1 MEQHPLP
8 DRTEPAA
15 IVAAPA
21 RLPSRLWL
29 GPALTLAA
37 LVMLAALLLGFLR
50 RAELDDA
57 EREVSSLASAVAA
70 TVGRYLDVHSV
81 VLAELARLLPDL
93 SQEHG
98 AMTAHLARLRSQ
110 APALLAVQLVGTGR
124 RAITRPDAEDAAEEL
139 LPDWAQGRH
148 AEILADER
156 TLLTVPTRDVAGRWV
171 VRLLHP
177 VDHPTIRWVVGT
189 LDMDALDALLGD
201 LDLGPGGSVSVVHEG
216 GRLVARHRDSA
227 LYRELDLSS
236 AQMLTQWRDQ
246 ARGTLLQPA
255 LLDGEIR
262 MMAFERLPRYDIV
275 VAIGRTESE
284 ILFVWR
290 QTVIATAFGLAAIS
304 LLTLLAVGQA
314 LRAWRTGNAAVT
326 QLRIKEERLAEV
338 QRIGELGLWEYESR
352 SDRLI
357 WSDEVSRLLDLPPR
371 SRGGYATLRERIH
384 PDDRDALDARVREAG
399 TMRLPIDQQVR
410 TLLPDGRVR
419 YLRLRAQPRINVLGV
434 PVVTGTL
441 LDITEAT
448 LAQERI
454 ALAEA
459 QYRYLFEL
467 SPVPLWVFDQDSLRF
482 LAVNEATV
490 HLYGW
495 SLADF
500 SAMSLQDLLPH
511 DELERFRADLLEG
524 QPDGGR
530 VWRHRTSDGRLL
542 HARVFATRVNFEGRE
557 ARLVA
562 SLDLTDKVRAEQ
574 ELADSEARFRLV
586 ARVSNDAIYDYDAG
600 LDHLWWSDSYYTH
613 FGTDPSQP
621 DSNIESWRSRLHPD
635 DRARVAASFDA
646 ALAGSGDSWE
656 ENYRYRRM
664 DGGWAHVSD
673 RGFILRDD
681 AGKALRMVG
690 GMLDRSPELEAQ
702 RALVERENSYRSLV
716 ERLPLPL
723 LVLRDGVVVFCNPS
737 AAKVLRGEGG
747 RELVGCGVDRLFEP
761 AIANVLRD
769 PRWSTNGRQVRVR
782 RTDGGEFLA
791 EMAVSAYRDGNGE
804 GLQLV
809 LRDLTEQLRF
819 EQILTHQAQHDD
831 LTGLPN
837 RRAVKE
843 RLRGWLALAGERG
856 GELAVVFVD
865 LDQFKVINDA
875 LGHAVGDNVI
885 RAVAERLT
893 EAVGPGVTLG
903 RFGGDEFMLLADADA
918 VDRVVASVHRAV
930 AEPIEV
936 VGTTQFL
943 SASVGIAIGPRDGT
957 DPDTL
962 IRSADAAMY
971 EAKRQGRNRAVMFSD
986 VLHRTASNRLE
997 LVSRLRGPDLEK
1009 ELDLHYQTQHDAV
1022 TGAISGIELLLRW
1035 PNGPATLRQPA
1046 RFIPICEETGLMVPI
1061 GRWVIGQACRRQA
1074 DAARL
1079 AGRPCRIAVN
1089 VSAHQFMHDDLVRE
1103 VGQALERT
1111 GADGRLLE
1119 LEITESVILAD
1130 PGGVV
1135 RTIEALG
1142 KLGVE
1147 VSIDDFGSGYSNL
1160 GYLSRLPVTKLKI
1173 DRGFVRDLFAERQNE
1188 AICESII
1195 SLAHSLSLR
1204 VVAEGVE
1211 TVAQRDW
1218 LVRRGCDELQ
1228 GFLYSKP
1235 QPFPEP
1241 LPGWTPG

>member
-1 MEQHPLP
+1 MEQHPP
-8 DRTEPAA
+8 PVRSE
-15 IVAAPA
+15 VAAPPA
-21 RLPSRLWL
+21 GLPTRLPRRLWL
-29 GPALTLAA
+29 GPLLAVSALI
-37 LVMLAALLLGFLR
+37 VLAALLLGFLR

-57 EREVSSLASAVAA
+57 EREVTALASAVAQA
-70 TVGRYLDVHSV
+70 VGSYLGLHGV
-81 VLAELARLLPDL
+81 VLADIARLLPELEADHDAL
-93 SQEHG
+93 
-98 AMTAHLARLRSQ
+98 TRHLARLRAQ
-110 APALLAVQLVGTGR
+110 APALLGVQLAGR
-124 RAITRPDAEDAAEEL
+124 GGLAVARPGAELEEVVPEAARR
-139 LPDWAQGRH
+139 RH
-148 AEILADER
+148 AELLADER
-156 TLLTVPTRDVAGRWV
+156 ALLTPPTRDAAGRWV

-177 VDHPTIRWVVGT
+177 VDHGGVQWVVGT
-189 LDMDALDALLGD
+189 LAMDALDALLAG
-201 LDLGPGGSVSVVHEG
+201 LDLGTGGSATVAHEN
-216 GRLVARHRDSA
+216 GRLVARHLEAER
-227 LYRELDLSS
+227 YRELDLSS
-236 AQMLTQWRDQ
+236 AQVFTQLRDLR
-246 ARGTLLQPA
+246 RGSHLQRA
-255 LLDGEIR
+255 LIDGEVR
-262 MMAFERLPRYDIV
+262 MMAFERLPRYDVV
-275 VAIGRTESE
+275 VAIGRAESD
-284 ILFVWR
+284 IMLVWR
-290 QTVIATAFGLAAIS
+290 RIVVASALGLGVIVT
-304 LLTLLAVGQA
+304 LTLLAVLQSV
-314 LRAWRTGNAAVT
+314 RAWRAGNAAVT

-338 QRIGELGLWEYESR
+338 QRIGELGLWEYEST
-352 SDRLI
+352 SDRLM
-357 WSDEVSRLLDLPPR
+357 WSDEVSRLLDLPPG
-371 SRGGYATLRERIH
+371 SGGGYAALRERIH

-399 TMRLPIDQQVR
+399 AMRLPIDQPVR
-410 TLLPDGRVR
+410 SLLPDGRIR
-419 YLRLRAQPRINVLGV
+419 YLRLRARPRINALGV

-441 LDITEAT
+441 LDTTDAT

-467 SPVPLWVFDQDSLRF
+467 SPVPLWVFDQGSLRF

-500 SAMSLQDLLPH
+500 SAMSLQDLMPA
-511 DELERFRADLLEG
+511 DELERFGAALHEEDI
-524 QPDGGR
+524 DDGR
-530 VWRHRTSDGRLL
+530 VWRHRTADGRLL
-542 HARVFATRVNFEGRE
+542 HARVFATTVNFEGRQ

-600 LDHLWWSDSYYTH
+600 LDNLWWSDSYYTH
-613 FGTDPSQP
+613 FGTDPAQP
-621 DSNIESWRSRLHPD
+621 DSAIESWRSRLHPD
-635 DRARVAASFDA
+635 DQKRVTASFQA
-646 ALAGSGDSWE
+646 ALAGTGDSWE
-656 ENYRYRRM
+656 ETYRYRRI

-681 AGKALRMVG
+681 TGKALRMVG

-702 RALVERENSYRSLV
+702 RALAERETSYRGLV

-723 LVLRDGVVVFCNPS
+723 LVLRDGVVAFCNPS
-737 AAKVLRGEGG
+737 ASRVLRGDGG
-747 RELVGCGVDRLFEP
+747 PELAGCGVDRLFEP
-761 AIANVLRD
+761 AIANALRD
-769 PRWSTNGRQVRVR
+769 PQWSTTGRQVRVR

-791 EMAVSAYRDGNGE
+791 EMAVSAYRDGNGQ

-843 RLRGWLALAGERG
+843 RLRGWLAMAGERG

-885 RAVAERLT
+885 RAVAERLA

-903 RFGGDEFMLLADADA
+903 RFGGDEFMLVADADV

-943 SASVGIAIGPRDGT
+943 SASIGIAIGPRDGT

-971 EAKRQGRNRAVMFSD
+971 EAKRQGRNRAVMFSS

-997 LVSRLRGPDLEK
+997 LVSRLRGPDLER
-1009 ELDLHYQTQHDAV
+1009 ELDLHYQTQHVAV
-1022 TGAISGIELLLRW
+1022 SGEISGIELLLRW
-1035 PNGPATLRQPA
+1035 PNGPASLRQPG

-1061 GRWVIGQACRRQA
+1061 GRWVIRQACRRQA

-1089 VSAHQFMHDDLVRE
+1089 VSAHQFMHDDVVRE
-1103 VGQALERT
+1103 VGQALEQT

-1142 KLGVE
+1142 RLGVE

-1173 DRGFVRDLFAERQNE
+1173 DRGFVRDLFSERQNE

-1211 TVAQRDW
+1211 TAAQRDW
-1218 LVRRGCDELQ
+1218 LVERGCDELQ
-1228 GFLYSKP
+1228 GFLYSQP
-1235 QPFPEP
+1235 QPFPDRLLPEP
-1241 LPGWTPG
+1241 A